1 MVASA
6 WDRRPWRHSLSWIN
20 GPLTRD
26 MHELSIALSI
36 IELAQEESER
46 RGVQVSA
53 VHLKLG
59 ALSGVVKEAL
69 LGSFEMACEDTSLKG
84 ARLVVEELPVLIFC
98 TACGA
103 QRPISSIQLFCCA
116 DCGTPSGDVV
126 QGKELEVVALEIE
139 EWDRSP
145 V

>member
-1 MVASA
+1 
-6 WDRRPWRHSLSWIN
+6 
-20 GPLTRD
+20 

-84 ARLVVEELPVLIFC
+84 ARLVIEELPVLIFC
-98 TACGA
+98 AACGA
-103 QRPISSIQLFCCA
+103 QRPISSVQLFCCA
-116 DCGTPSGDVV
+116 DCGSPSGDIV